1 MTFWEETRR
10 AARGCL
16 AILRGERDAAEY
28 FDLTLRGLI
37 APVIALLV
45 VIGLIMQL
53 MAISQAQVGGPSPM
67 AVLLA
72 MILLAALSVV
82 VLFYFLKFA
91 GYGDR
96 LVPFLVVIYWGNFY
110 AILLLLVLSMI
121 GLAGYLF
128 LFGLVL
134 VSIYFFVRT
143 AQLIIG
149 LNALMI
155 VMLLVTQLAAGWVA
169 NAAMEVLLPSG

>member
-1 MTFWEETRR
+1 MTFWEETRH

-28 FDLTLRGLI
+28 FDLSLRGLI
-37 APVIALLV
+37 APVIGLLV
-45 VIGLIMQL
+45 AIGVITQL
-53 MAISQAQVGGPSPM
+53 MAIAQSEAGGPTPM
-67 AVLLA
+67 SVLLA
-72 MILLAALSVV
+72 MIVLAALSVV
-82 VLFYFLKFA
+82 VLFYFLRFV

-96 LVPFLVVIYWGNFY
+96 LVPFLVVIYWGNFF
-110 AILLLLVLSMI
+110 AIVLLLLLSMI

-128 LFGLVL
+128 LFALVL
-134 VSIYFFVRT
+134 VSIYFFVRS

-155 VMLLVTQLAAGWVA
+155 VMLLVTQLAAGWFA
-169 NAAMEVLLPSG
+169 NAAMEALLPPG